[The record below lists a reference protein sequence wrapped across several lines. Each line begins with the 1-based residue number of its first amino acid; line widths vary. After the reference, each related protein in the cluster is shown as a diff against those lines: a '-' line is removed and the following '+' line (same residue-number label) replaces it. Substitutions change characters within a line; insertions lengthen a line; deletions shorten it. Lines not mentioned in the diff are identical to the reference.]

1 MMQDLMMT
9 LDAEV
14 CALELLVACTQK
26 EQQHLLAFET
36 DGLDRVLAEK
46 NRLLERE
53 TVLRDRRES
62 QVTAALASAGAPS
75 HETTLSALIKR
86 VPRMVSLTLA
96 SRRERIRALLGA
108 LRELNQVAGYHAER
122 QLRWARKTRLS
133 LQKTSEHPS
142 ATGYG
147 RSGRPTSDMGDGYR
161 LRGSV

>member
-1 MMQDLMMT
+1 MMQDLLMT

-14 CALELLVACTQK
+14 GALELLVACTQK

-36 DGLDRVLAEK
+36 QGLDEVLAEK
-46 NRLLERE
+46 NRLLKRE
-53 TVLRDRRES
+53 NALRNVRES
-62 QVTAALASAGAPS
+62 QVKAALASTGAPA

-86 VPRMVSLTLA
+86 APRMVSLTLA

-133 LQKTSEHPS
+133 LQKTSEHLSP
-142 ATGYG
+142 TGYG
-147 RSGRPTSDMGDGYR
+147 RGGRPTSNTGDSYR
-161 LRGSV
+161 LRGRV